1 MLCGILITQ
10 WRDHF
15 GHQTLVESIR
25 SFNNKNVQEDD
36 KPPVENLL
44 PRGFISTNATD
55 ENSLKIYFIH
65 ESQERTFNSDILVLQ
80 EFAAAWSSGER
91 VTPNETCWAAGFA
104 RACIHVYS
112 ENEDETPGYQGWRRV
127 SKTNNYFKELKI
139 TDDLAKAKCHD
150 LASYIDAEE
159 ISETPGPSGM

>member
-1 MLCGILITQ
+1 MTVKSSFAELVSLTIAIGCGQENPFLRYAALRYHSRQVKQPFAVLNMFSFSLTLLSASSHVSDGTPSEKVHIT
-10 WRDHF
+10 
-15 GHQTLVESIR
+15 VSI
-25 SFNNKNVQEDD
+25 
-36 KPPVENLL
+36 
-44 PRGFISTNATD
+44 A
-55 ENSLKIYFIH
+55 
-65 ESQERTFNSDILVLQ
+65 
-80 EFAAAWSSGER
+80 
-91 VTPNETCWAAGFA
+91 NETCWAAGFA

-127 SKTNNYFKELKI
+127 SKTNNYFKGLKI